1 MSKIDVLDYIVTR
14 NLHVVR
20 KELLNETETRG
31 NKLKEHVNKKTNEK
45 KINWHLN
52 SHTLIHMK
60 TFYYKQWTLLS
71 FCKIYIFFLQREKV
85 SIKQDLNCHLSQ
97 MKDPDKIYLETYI
110 QDF

>member
-60 TFYYKQWTLLS
+60 TFYYKQWTLFS
-71 FCKIYIFFLQREKV
+71 FCKMYIFFCKEK
-85 SIKQDLNCHLSQ
+85 SGQ
-97 MKDPDKIYLETYI
+97 
-110 QDF
+110 